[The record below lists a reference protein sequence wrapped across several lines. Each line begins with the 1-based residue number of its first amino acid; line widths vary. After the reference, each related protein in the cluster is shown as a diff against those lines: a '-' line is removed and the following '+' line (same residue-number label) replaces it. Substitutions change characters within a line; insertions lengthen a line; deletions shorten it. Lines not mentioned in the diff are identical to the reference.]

1 MHQIRKYWTSRHQ
14 SKKSVPARWQG
25 LHFSHSLR
33 MNLFTLLL
41 ETLCKNQRPKMKLNT
56 GIKHTLLQF
65 QCKQSVVTYW
75 AITSSN
81 RKAKELARWTALY
94 LVAKQPKSKKYN
106 NVNDVMLPSPFQL
119 LPKQDDD
126 HQLLKSHS
134 LYRRGLPSKMLEHTW
149 AQKASHHFVR
159 EVEHEDFHCSAEDHS
174 EASCISL
181 PGSAPC
187 YSAFLFHPIRL
198 QHLLPNI
205 TH

>member
-1 MHQIRKYWTSRHQ
+1 MTRVT
-14 SKKSVPARWQG
+14 
-25 LHFSHSLR
+25 LLTSLR

-81 RKAKELARWTALY
+81 KKAKELARWTALY

-174 EASCISL
+174 EVHSSFIRASHCQEVLLVIL
-181 PGSAPC
+181 
-187 YSAFLFHPIRL
+187 LFFSIPSDSNTFYL
-198 QHLLPNI
+198 